1 VIKRKMNKT
10 SPKKEEKEAKGSS
23 EPLAQKEKN
32 AKVEKKEEIKEE
44 EKEETRDRYVIQYN
58 KTTEEDNYETL
69 RKEGKMW
76 VTDKKEKAQ
85 EIAEKLLSKH
95 VDLTMVRICRVSNNI
110 LIPEIELTGK
120 DIVMKNKEVLPKEM
134 QGVISE
140 DMLQYMDD
148 SEISSIRN
156 LIAEYMRKKQ
166 EIETFSRLAVQR
178 SAFKKNKQKME
189 KLAEIKRSY
198 QAAKEAYEEAKKAW
212 EEAKEAVNSFIEEE
226 EKHLPAIGRWLR
238 IEITGVGRTVRRTS
252 GRTRTAGGKREII
265 LKFLREHKGERFK
278 ESEIRRKLQEIN
290 KEYSWTQQSTWNPL
304 KSLREEGIIS
314 QDDKG
319 RYYLP

>member
-1 VIKRKMNKT
+1 MNKT
-10 SPKKEEKEAKGSS
+10 SPKKEEKGAKGSG
-23 EPLAQKEKN
+23 EPLAQKKN
-32 AKVEKKEEIKEE
+32 AKVEKKEEIKKEEKE

-69 RKEGKMW
+69 RKEGKVY
-76 VTDKKEKAQ
+76 VTSNKDKAQ

-110 LIPEIELTGK
+110 LIPEVELTGK

-134 QGVISE
+134 RGVISE

-178 SAFKKNKQKME
+178 SAFRRDKEMVKKLE
-189 KLAEIKRSY
+189 EIKHNY
-198 QAAKEAYEEAKKAW
+198 QASKQTYEDAKKIWEEAKKET
-212 EEAKEAVNSFIEEE
+212 EEFIEEC
-226 EKHLPAIGRWLR
+226 EKKFPSIGRWLR
-238 IEITGVGRTVRRTS
+238 VEITGTGRTVRRTS
-252 GRTRTAGGKREII
+252 GRTRTTGGKREII

-290 KEYSWTQQSTWNPL
+290 KEYSWSQQSTWAPL
-304 KSLREEGIIS
+304 KALREEGIIS